1 MGRFFKVS
9 FVMGLLALPGLQAQ
23 ALEVLSAAELEHYC
37 QAVDSRRD
45 SSDAVSCIRYVQ
57 GFVDGAVATDVRVM
71 LNVEAKA
78 ETDPLTRRAMRTRMI
93 DRNEQRRAAGFAEFC
108 LGEPV
113 ALMDIVDVVV
123 EDLGSRATDQDST
136 ATARDL
142 VYESLRRHYPCQDG

>member
-1 MGRFFKVS
+1 MRRYVWS
-9 FVMGLLALPGLQAQ
+9 LLISALLSLQAMQ
-23 ALEVLSAAELEHYC
+23 AQGLEVLSAAELSTYC
-37 QAVDSRRD
+37 QSVDSRRD
-45 SSDAVSCIRYVQ
+45 STDAVSCIRYVQ

-71 LNVEAKA
+71 LNVEAQA

-113 ALMDIVDVVV
+113 ALMDIVHVVV
-123 EDLGSRATDQDST
+123 EDLASRSMDRAGTD
-136 ATARDL
+136 TARDL